1 MRWFKS
7 LVAAAALS
15 LSVATPVLADDDAAA
30 RAELI
35 GLWSKMI
42 ESKDVAYRAD
52 MTSTD
57 KKGRSYETK
66 MEVRWPNQFR
76 IRSQGSDMIILPQG
90 TWMNA
95 GGSWMKMPMDMSK
108 MIQQFTPEATKASM
122 EGLKAVRALGDAEV
136 NGKDCKQFS
145 YDFDAKVAG
154 IRSSGTATIALDK
167 ESGYPVRVETVGEA
181 MGQKSTT
188 ITNYEYDPAIRIV
201 APN

>member
-1 MRWFKS
+1 MRWFYA
-7 LVAAAALS
+7 LAAAAALS
-15 LSVATPVLADDDAAA
+15 LSCVAPVRADDAAA

-35 GLWSKMI
+35 GLWSKMM
-42 ESKDVAYRAD
+42 ETKDLAYRAD
-52 MTSTD
+52 MTTTD

-76 IRSQGSDMIILPQG
+76 IQSQGSDMIILPQG

-95 GGSWMKMPMDMSK
+95 GGNWMKMPMDMSK

-122 EGLKAVRALGDAEV
+122 DGLTAVRSLGSAEV
-136 NGKDCKQFS
+136 NGKDCLQFS

-154 IRSSGTATIALDK
+154 IRSSGTATIAVDR
-167 ESGYPVRVETVGEA
+167 ETGYPVRIETNGEA
-181 MGQKSTT
+181 MGQKSKTV
-188 ITNYEYDPAIRIV
+188 TNYEYDSSIRIS